1 MSNANNERSDIN
13 NLQHNSSLVEQ
24 DNLNYTEIVQ
34 SLGSILMEVLIDYES
49 NQDVNSLMTNLYFIF
64 QRQDER
70 LEDLQNEYLTQD
82 LFRFLMTVSLTLK
95 LQKSTIIVSFIYFD
109 RIMNIDQRLL
119 KRENLKK

>member
-13 NLQHNSSLVEQ
+13 KLQHNSSLVEQ

-64 QRQDER
+64 KRQDEN

-82 LFRFLMTVSLTLK
+82 LFRFLMTVSFTLK
-95 LQKSTIIVSFIYFD
+95 LQKSTIIISFIYFD